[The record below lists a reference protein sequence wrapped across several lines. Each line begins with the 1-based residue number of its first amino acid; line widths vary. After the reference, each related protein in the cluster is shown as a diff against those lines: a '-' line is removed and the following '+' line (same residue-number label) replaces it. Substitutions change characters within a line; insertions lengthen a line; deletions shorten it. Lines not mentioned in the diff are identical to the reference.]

1 MNYRKACLQS
11 PLLLIFMWFYV
22 RELPLFCIILA
33 GVSADF
39 IHQLISKLTL
49 DEAIHVH
56 TKGALIL
63 LILSSVTV
71 IMYQKQRMSLHFGF
85 CLLVCFAVYHFLD
98 QNVK

>member
-39 IHQLISKLTL
+39 IHQLFSKLTL

-56 TKGALIL
+56 TKGAL